1 MYGENDDFAR
11 FTYFSRAA
19 LEFVLQAT
27 KKPDIIHC
35 HDWHTAAVV
44 CNSDPTLFFQI
55 IK

>member
-44 CNSDPTLFFQI
+44 CNCDPIFFFQI